1 MDNSGLKE
9 FQGTYEVNNMTLY
22 IWNKQNRIYRNEKQ
36 YFFKVIQ
43 RISNGSDIAEERI
56 GELENGSERKREKQR
71 NYEKEVK
78 MTTLRNLM

>member
-9 FQGTYEVNNMTLY
+9 FQGTYKVNNMTLY

-56 GELENGSERKREKQR
+56 GELENGSECKREKQR